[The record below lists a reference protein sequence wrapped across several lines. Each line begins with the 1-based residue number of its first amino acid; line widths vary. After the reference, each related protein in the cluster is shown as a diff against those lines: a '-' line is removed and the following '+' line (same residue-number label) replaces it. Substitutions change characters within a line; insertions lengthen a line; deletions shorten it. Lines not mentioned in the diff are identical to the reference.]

1 MINIG
6 CSWFLAD
13 TADLITLGWSQTAY
27 FSSFASLQWIGG
39 CCGGLWA
46 PSCSQHEKLQGTCSL
61 CAAHTLTR
69 SQSNIG
75 RVPHIQRL
83 DGINVSGWIIDKV
96 MERCKSNRTT
106 RSHKHTHSESQPAQ
120 KFCGHTSLLSLSLL
134 HFPSVC
140 CFFHFCIMVL
150 CFFFYPHPT
159 DSYCLLLV
167 YGFLCRRE
175 VTAVQ
180 QTATQRNGRRC
191 ARRNQNKVYIS
202 PVSQSATLTTGKM
215 CGQAFSNLSC
225 YLNWSENRQKCMV
238 PK

>member
-1 MINIG
+1 MGYDGARTWVNYSGENYRRWGELERGMINIG

-13 TADLITLGWSQTAY
+13 TADLITLGWPQTAY

-46 PSCSQHEKLQGTCSL
+46 PSCSQHEKLQETCSL

-96 MERCKSNRTT
+96 IERCKSNRTT

-120 KFCGHTSLLSLSLL
+120 KFCGRTSLLSLSVL

-150 CFFFYPHPT
+150 CFFF
-159 DSYCLLLV
+159 
-167 YGFLCRRE
+167 FLIPLT
-175 VTAVQ
+175 VTVCCWFMA
-180 QTATQRNGRRC
+180 
-191 ARRNQNKVYIS
+191 S
-202 PVSQSATLTTGKM
+202 SAGEK
-215 CGQAFSNLSC
+215 
-225 YLNWSENRQKCMV
+225 
-238 PK
+238 